1 MMTMTISCYF
11 WWIPFVCFLLSEKNV
26 DRYFLFVKKWSSHI
40 QNDYS
45 FQRIQTTNTVMEFH
59 YKKKRK
65 PWYNNNN
72 DDDNISN
79 DYGEKKKKRKFHIWI
94 VIHFYSLS
102 FFRWFWLLDVPL
114 IFFERKE
121 KRIFFTFQLFV
132 LLVWI
137 RS

>member
-59 YKKKRK
+59 YKKNEN
-65 PWYNNNN
+65 P
-72 DDDNISN
+72 DITIIMMMIIFLMIM
-79 DYGEKKKKRKFHIWI
+79 GKKRRKENFTFGSLFIFIHSLFFVGSGYWMFHW
-94 VIHFYSLS
+94 
-102 FFRWFWLLDVPL
+102 FFL
-114 IFFERKE
+114 KE
-121 KRIFFTFQLFV
+121 KRREFFLLFNY
-132 LLVWI
+132 LYY
-137 RS
+137 